1 MSLLI
6 MAETLF
12 EIKSKP
18 VQPFTL
24 ALSKIF
30 INRLAV
36 WVTRSKLLLMTRS
49 PVHVYC

>member
-1 MSLLI
+1 MSLFI

-30 INRLAV
+30 ISCLTV
-36 WVTRSKLLLMTRS
+36 WVTCSKLWLMTRS